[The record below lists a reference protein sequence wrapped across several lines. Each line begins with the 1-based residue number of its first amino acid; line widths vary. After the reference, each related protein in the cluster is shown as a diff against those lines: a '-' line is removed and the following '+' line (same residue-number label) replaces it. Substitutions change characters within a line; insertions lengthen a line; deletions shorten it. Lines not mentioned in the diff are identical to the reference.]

1 MSEFVIKLGVQ
12 IDEHLTWARH
22 VENIAKK
29 IASAIGA
36 LKRVRQFIDTDTA
49 LKIYEA
55 LIQPHFD
62 YCSIVWDGLSNTLND
77 KLQKLQNRVAR
88 AITKSSYNASSSE
101 PF

>member
-1 MSEFVIKLGVQ
+1 MNTFI
-12 IDEHLTWARH
+12 TWARH

-36 LKRVRQFIDTDTA
+36 LKQVRQFIDTDTA

-62 YCSIVWDGLSNTLND
+62 YCSIV
-77 KLQKLQNRVAR
+77 
-88 AITKSSYNASSSE
+88 
-101 PF
+101 